1 MVQLV
6 ETTDLNNLFMQKKI
20 KNLTGQKIRL
30 FRKQRGWTQDRLASS
45 LQRLGVPITRS
56 LIANIET
63 QRLRRHRLPTGPVC
77 QHLAEFRCCL
87 FFYDE
92 PMLVDIQND
101 FNRIPEPVEPWKFD

>member
-30 FRKQRGWTQDRLASS
+30 FRKQRGWTQDRLATS
-45 LQRLGVPITRS
+45 LQSFGVPITRS
-56 LIANIET
+56 IIANIET
-63 QRLRRHRLPTGPVC
+63 QRCAVTDCQLARIASTLRVPL
-77 QHLAEFRCCL
+77 LL